1 MTHRWRTPALNKLQI
16 AFLEAS
22 TSPGSPGLSALP
34 DLVPSEDRDGSGV
47 VWEEQKP
54 QNSPGSGHLLTWV
67 LGSDH
72 EQRTPVGTGAMVE
85 LRLDKAARERA
96 SGRTTKP
103 WHRAQREN
111 RSSPGS
117 SQARPLVFRP
127 TLWLP
132 SHWSR
137 SWPCLRA
144 AGLPGCQAAEP
155 PLFLAWT
162 ACFIYSCF
170 WLLCRRPLKL
180 CPARVRLLSTLSHDG
195 DHMLQHIHVHAHSHA
210 NTHMCGY
217 THASDCTHM
226 HTNQHGQI
234 PSCLPLHHAPSFPR
248 PCCPPPTLPFLT

>member
-1 MTHRWRTPALNKLQI
+1 MALGWCGKHRNLRTPL
-16 AFLEAS
+16 
-22 TSPGSPGLSALP
+22 
-34 DLVPSEDRDGSGV
+34 
-47 VWEEQKP
+47 
-54 QNSPGSGHLLTWV
+54 GSGHLLTWV

-72 EQRTPVGTGAMVE
+72 EQRTPVGTGAMAE
-85 LRLDKAARERA
+85 LRLDKAA
-96 SGRTTKP
+96 GRTTKP
-103 WHRAQREN
+103 WHRAQRES

-117 SQARPLVFRP
+117 SQAWPLVFRP

-144 AGLPGCQAAEP
+144 AGLPGCQAAQP

-170 WLLCRRPLKL
+170 WLPCKRPLKL
-180 CPARVRLLSTLSHDG
+180 CPARVRLLSTLSHEG

-210 NTHMCGY
+210 NTHMCGH
-217 THASDCTHM
+217 THAHKPTCTDSLLSSSAP
-226 HTNQHGQI
+226 
-234 PSCLPLHHAPSFPR
+234 PSSFPR